1 MQTGHPI
8 VNFAENYTGFNCS
21 VVFAEN
27 YLEAAPAYEPVARVT
42 LHPA

>member
-1 MQTGHPI
+1 MPPGHPI
-8 VNFAENYTGFNCS
+8 VNFVENYLGFNCS

-27 YLEAAPAYEPVARVT
+27 CLETAPAFEPVARVT